1 MDDRCAKCGSDKI
14 VPLANI
20 EDQGRGSNGEI
31 KAYIESK
38 PDAWVFKGPVYAV
51 LKARI
56 CGVCGHTELVAQ
68 NASALYE
75 AYQKVNSRK
84 GQAEPGAAAD
94 GGGMSAF

>member
-1 MDDRCAKCGSDKI
+1 MDDRCVKCGSDKI
-14 VPLANI
+14 VPLAII
-20 EDQGRGSNGEI
+20 EDQGLGSSGEL
-31 KAYIESK
+31 KAYLVTK
-38 PDAWVFKGPVYAV
+38 PDAWAFKGPVYAA

-84 GQAEPGAAAD
+84 GHAAPGTLGEPK
-94 GGGMSAF
+94 